1 METVIN
7 VKGAKDRS
15 RMDESVSFPRVTAV
29 VTGWTLDF
37 MFVSLCRHFKEGEL
51 DEFNETLS
59 AFEGKL
65 FSEDEVPKVN
75 LIKYNV

>member
-1 METVIN
+1 METVN
-7 VKGAKDRS
+7 VKGAKDK
-15 RMDESVSFPRVTAV
+15 SVNFSHVTAV

-37 MFVSLCRHFKEGEL
+37 TFVSLCRRYKEGKL

-65 FSEDEVPKVN
+65 FSE
-75 LIKYNV
+75 Y